1 MRIIVE
7 VKTGVKTE
15 SVEKIGDN
23 RYRVRVKA
31 PPRKGKANRAVLKL
45 LKEYF
50 KRPVNLVEGYASS
63 IKVLDVIE

>member
-7 VKTGVKTE
+7 VKANSKIE
-15 SVEKIGDN
+15 SVEKLEDN
-23 RYRVRVKA
+23 RYRVKVKA

-50 KRPVNLVEGYASS
+50 KRPVNLVEGFASS